1 MRIIFFAGKGGV
13 GKTST
18 SAATGIR
25 SAAQG
30 KKTLILSLDVAHSLS
45 DIFDLSK
52 KLMDTSRGEPIE
64 VAENLFIQE
73 LDMNAEL
80 TREWARIHAYVTTVL
95 RATGI
100 EEMLAEELAVLPG
113 MEELTLLLKIN
124 RYVRE
129 KEYDVL
135 ILDSAPT
142 GEAVRFISIPT
153 ALEWYMKKFFNIERR
168 VVRVA
173 RPLVQKIYDVPLP
186 DDDYFAAIK
195 DLFERLRGVDQVL
208 TDPKITTVRLVTN
221 PEKIVLKETQRAFMY
236 FTLYKMHIDAIIMNR
251 VLPASVEDS
260 YFSGWKKSQQNY
272 VKMAERY
279 FSPTPILFADLFPGE
294 VLGMERLSALAEKL
308 YAGKDPLKRFVKD
321 RAYELTKKDG
331 KYRLA
336 IRLPFVEKTDVSVA
350 RTPDELV
357 IRLGNVRRHVLL
369 PMHVANAAA
378 VKAKFEGDTLCV
390 YFAAGK

>member
-13 GKTST
+13 GKTSA

-25 SAAQG
+25 SAALG

-45 DIFDLSK
+45 DIFDLPK
-52 KLMDTSRGEPIE
+52 KLLDQNRGEPVK

-80 TREWARIHAYVTTVL
+80 SREWAQIHDYVTTVL

-100 EEMLAEELAVLPG
+100 EEILAEELAVLPG
-113 MEELTLLLKIN
+113 MEELTLLMKIN

-129 KEYDVL
+129 NEYDVL

-153 ALEWYMKKFFNIERR
+153 ALEWYMKKFFNIERT
-168 VVRVA
+168 VVKMA
-173 RPLVQKIYDVPLP
+173 RPLVQKVYNVPLP
-186 DDDYFAAIK
+186 DDKYFAAIK

-208 TDPKITTVRLVTN
+208 TDPEITTVRLVSN

-236 FTLYKMHIDAIIMNR
+236 FTLYRMHIDAIIMNR
-251 VLPASVEDS
+251 VLPATLEDD
-260 YFSGWKKSQQNY
+260 YFSGWKKTQQSY
-272 VKMAERY
+272 VKLAETY
-279 FSPTPILFADLFPGE
+279 FAPTPLLFADLFPGE
-294 VLGMERLSALAEKL
+294 VLGLERLRALGDKL
-308 YAGKDPLKRFVKD
+308 YGDRNPLERFIEHK
-321 RAYELTKKDG
+321 AYELTKKDG
-331 KYRLA
+331 RYRLA
-336 IRLPFVEKTDVSVA
+336 IRLPFVEKNDVSVA